1 MKKASYLSNY
11 TKKKTSVAV
20 AFGASLT
27 KRKWASDLTFR
38 KQANWVRMKSTVLF
52 LLSLFYIAS
61 CLQQVIALF
70 QSGGE
75 IQFAFEIH
83 FLK

>member
-1 MKKASYLSNY
+1 
-11 TKKKTSVAV
+11 
-20 AFGASLT
+20 
-27 KRKWASDLTFR
+27 
-38 KQANWVRMKSTVLF
+38 MKSTVLF